1 MIKILLDEC
10 LPRKLKYRIEESDPD
25 FFAKTTPEMG
35 WASFSNGELLSLAGE
50 EFDVFITSDKNLSF
64 QQSISTSS
72 IQVVLLIARTN
83 IYEDLLP
90 LIKELP
96 SVIKAHEPGK
106 FIEIEQKLL

>member
-10 LPRKLKYRIEESDPD
+10 LPKKLKYRIEELDPE
-25 FFAKTTPEMG
+25 FFTKTTHEKG
-35 WASFSNGELLSLAGE
+35 WASLSNGELLSMAEG

-64 QQSISTSS
+64 QQSIPSSS
-72 IQVVLLIARTN
+72 IQVLLLKARTN

-90 LIKELP
+90 LVEKLP

-106 FIEIEQKLL
+106 FIEIE